1 MREQRNSRA
10 WRLASLTGGLAVAG
24 YLMFGPIGGERTP
37 VNLNLGQAKVTAQ
50 PSGSILGRSFSVPV
64 GTGAA
69 ATVHTGAIAAPSAA
83 KQAARLA
90 HEEARE
96 RAFRARGAMLPA
108 SDPNIQAQAAP
119 PVGQAN
125 VRQIADLRGRAS
137 AGPQADGSIA
147 VFRATEIDPP
157 AGFASPIGEPAA
169 AQNGKFVFE
178 TWNWFAARS
187 ANGGAGFAL
196 IDPETYGPAMPDF
209 CCDQDVI
216 YDKGKDR
223 FHWLRMGIGNV
234 GTGGNNENRILI
246 NVSPDAFATNS
257 CFADIRPLALF
268 GLANAF
274 MDYPRLALS
283 NNYIYMSLNI
293 FSFAGGSIG
302 GYLTH
307 VLARFD
313 LNNLGGCASLTGNFW
328 TFPDGWSPTLVENAR
343 EIMYMG
349 DHIITS
355 TGLNNTFRNY
365 WIFDDNTTLNFVD
378 RAITPW
384 LFTSGNASCP
394 VLGGANPCARADHRI
409 IGAVVQHNTPLPG
422 NLGASGDKVDY
433 YWNVAQGNGLPLP
446 YVDNAS
452 FHGSTITYL
461 QRKLLAYSNLTP
473 WYAAAGANDR
483 QHVGLSMWGFWPA
496 AVALQPQMLFGID
509 DDFNGN
515 PASTGWELW
524 TTATTNSD
532 ANWNSS
538 SSGDYLRARSHNPT
552 GTGWILTGVNRDA
565 AGAEFRPTYAVWGR
579 GRDVNAFNR
588 FDQQ

>member
-1 MREQRNSRA
+1 MRQQRKFTG
-10 WRLASLTGGLAVAG
+10 WRMASLAGGAAVAG
-24 YLMFGPIGGERTP
+24 YLMFAPAGEQP
-37 VNLNLGQAKVTAQ
+37 VPASLGLGQATVTAQ
-50 PSGSILGRSFSVPV
+50 PTGSILGRAINAPL

-69 ATVHTGAIAAPSAA
+69 ATVHAGAIPAPSAE
-83 KQAARLA
+83 KQAARQA

-96 RAFRARGAMLPA
+96 RAFRARAAMLPA
-108 SDPNIQAQAAP
+108 SDPNIRAQAAP
-119 PVGQAN
+119 PIGAAN
-125 VRQIADLRGRAS
+125 VRTVLDQQSLAS

-147 VFRATEIDPP
+147 VFRASVIDPP
-157 AGFASPIGEPAA
+157 AGFASSIGEPAA
-169 AQNGKFVFE
+169 AQNGRFVFQ

-257 CFADIRPLALF
+257 CFADIRPQALF
-268 GLANAF
+268 GLNNAF

-302 GYLTH
+302 GYQTH
-307 VLARFD
+307 ILARFD
-313 LNNLGGCASLTGNFW
+313 LNNLGGCTSLTGNFW
-328 TFPDGWSPTLVENAR
+328 NFPQGWSPTLVENAR
-343 EIMYMG
+343 QIMYMG

-355 TGLNNTFRNY
+355 SGLNNTFRMY

-378 RAITPW
+378 RTITPW

-394 VLGGANPCARADHRI
+394 VPGGANPCARADHRI
-409 IGAVVQHNTPLPG
+409 IGAVAQQNSPLPG
-422 NLGASGDKVDY
+422 NLGSSGDKIDFF
-433 YWNVAQGNGLPLP
+433 WNVAQGNGFPLP
-446 YVDNAS
+446 YVENAS
-452 FHGSTITYL
+452 FHGGTINYL
-461 QRKLLAYSNLTP
+461 QRKPLAYTNLTP

-483 QHVGLSMWGFWPA
+483 QHVGLSMWGFYPA
-496 AVALQPQMLFGID
+496 ASGIQPQMLFGID

-515 PASTGWELW
+515 PATTGWELW
-524 TTATTNSD
+524 QVGTSNSN
-532 ANWNSS
+532 ANWAAN
-538 SSGDYLRARSHNPT
+538 SSGDYLRSRSHHPT
-552 GTGWILTGVNRDA
+552 GTGWILTGMRRDA
-565 AGAEFRPTYAVWGR
+565 AQAEFQPTYSVWGR
-579 GRDVNAFNR
+579 GRDINAFNR